1 MKKLFLLLISS
12 ISILANAQESSN
24 FGIKFNGFVKTD
36 FFYDTREVVNSREGH
51 FLLYPDAESLDANG
65 EDIKA
70 HPSTNFL
77 SIQSRLSG
85 AISAPDAFGAKTSGL
100 LEADFF
106 GNLNDENGFRL
117 RHAYAKLNWKRT
129 ELLMG
134 QTWNPMFVAEAF
146 PAVISFNTGAPF
158 QPFSRNPQIR
168 LSQKMGD
175 LKLMAVAY
183 EQRDFTSTGPTPYST
198 TKDPYKSADN
208 VASSIY
214 LRNSSIPNLHLQLQY
229 KPDSTEHL
237 FGIGA
242 DYKCIQPE
250 TYTVT
255 PNTVSGTKKS
265 YKTDEKLNSIS
276 YMAFAK
282 LEFKPIVIRTQVIY
296 AQNATDLTMIG
307 GYAIAHFTDSVTGAK
322 KFTNLNTGSAWI
334 DMNTKGKRVQ
344 FGIFGGYTKNYG
356 SDDAVKTTYYYGRG
370 TNIDDI
376 YRIAPRVVFIAGKM
390 SLALEVE
397 HTVASY
403 GKKYDSKGAPIN
415 CTQEANTRYLA
426 SCIYKF

>member
-1 MKKLFLLLISS
+1 MKKTTLAVLLALS
-12 ISILANAQESSN
+12 AGVMAQDKPAESN
-24 FGIKFNGFVKTD
+24 FGIKFSGFVKTD

-51 FLLYPDAESLDANG
+51 FLLYPDAPSLDTNG
-65 EDIKA
+65 EDIKE

-77 SIQSRLSG
+77 SIQSRLTG
-85 AISAPDAFGAKTSGL
+85 AISGPNAFGAKTSGV

-117 RHAYAKLNWKRT
+117 RHAFAKLNWKST

-134 QTWNPMFVAEAF
+134 QTWNPMFVGEAF

-175 LKLMAVAY
+175 LKLIAVAY
-183 EQRDFTSTGPTPYST
+183 EQRDFTSIGPNA
-198 TKDPYKSADN
+198 KDPYTVANN

-214 LRNSSIPNLHLQLQY
+214 LRNSSIPNAHLQLQY

-255 PNTVSGTKKS
+255 PNSVSGAKQTF
-265 YKTDEKLNSIS
+265 KTEEKLNSIS

-282 LEFKPIVIRTQVIY
+282 LEFKPLVIRAQAIY

-307 GYAIAHFTDSVTGAK
+307 GYAISHFTDSVTGAK
-322 KFTNLNTGSAWI
+322 TFTNLNTGSAWI
-334 DMNTKGKRVQ
+334 DMNTKGKKVQ
-344 FGIFGGYTKNYG
+344 FGLFGGYTKNYG
-356 SDDAVKTTYYYGRG
+356 SDDVVNTSTFYGRG

-376 YRIAPRVVFIAGKM
+376 YRIAPRVVFIAGKLN
-390 SLALEVE
+390 LALEVE
-397 HTVASY
+397 NTVASY
-403 GKKYDSKGAPIN
+403 GSIEKNSKSEVSN
-415 CTQEANTRYLA
+415 CKQYANTRYLA